1 MRTRPRHDHG
11 VSAPSDDTNLELA
24 RALGE
29 AAGAEE
35 RLSRGQVKR
44 IAGLARRSAKVAGT
58 RAVTS
63 GRWIAD
69 VAVDV
74 PSHLP
79 LRDLTTLRDHHDGLV
94 GAYLARTL
102 IRNASLASG
111 AVGAT
116 TGALAA
122 ASTTTPATWATLPVE
137 LAVETLIVVGIEM
150 KLAGELHEAA
160 GYPVAHDLRT
170 SGPLLARAWAETR
183 GIEPNELMRLARP
196 GPAGAGMAAQTASE
210 ILGRSA
216 RDQLAAQIRRR
227 LMKRAGRN
235 TVTLVPLMAGAVAG
249 GELNRRAT
257 RRFGLAIAGTLGI
270 PPP

>member
-1 MRTRPRHDHG
+1 MSESPDG
-11 VSAPSDDTNLELA
+11 SNLELA

-29 AAGAEE
+29 AAGSDE
-35 RLSRGQVKR
+35 RITTGQVRR
-44 IAGLARRSAKVAGT
+44 IVGLARRSAKVAGA

-63 GRWIAD
+63 GRWVAD

-79 LRDLTTLRDHHDGLV
+79 LRDLESLRAHHDGLV
-94 GAYLARTL
+94 GPYLARTL

-111 AVGAT
+111 TVGAT

-122 ASTTTPATWATLPVE
+122 ASEATPATWATLPIE
-137 LAVETLIVVGIEM
+137 LAVETLVVVGIEM

-160 GYPVAHDLRT
+160 GYPVAHDLRAN
-170 SGPLLARAWAETR
+170 GPLLARAWAETR
-183 GIEPNELMRLARP
+183 GIEPSELMRLARA
-196 GPAGAGMAAQTASE
+196 GPAGSGMAAQTASE

-216 RDQLAAQIRRR
+216 RDQLTAQIRRR

-235 TVTLVPLMAGAVAG
+235 TVTFVPLMAGAVAG

-257 RRFGLAIAGTLGI
+257 RRFGLAVARTLGI